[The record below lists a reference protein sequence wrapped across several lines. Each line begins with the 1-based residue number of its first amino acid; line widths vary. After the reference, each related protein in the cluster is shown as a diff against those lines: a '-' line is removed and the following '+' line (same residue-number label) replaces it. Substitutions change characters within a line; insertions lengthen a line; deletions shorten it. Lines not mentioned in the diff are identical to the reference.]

1 MKRARNKAVVISSGS
16 EDEEEPKNGN
26 DSDYQPEDNPSPKKI
41 KKAPA
46 PKTDKKTKEN
56 KDKKATATKRKN
68 SSVSLHESE
77 GDPIEKTASKK
88 SLTNKKDPTKVTKK
102 QNGEAATKSNY
113 LNSENQLWVPSEVLA
128 RDLDLDFRVS
138 QTVCKLLDDGNSIP
152 FLARYRR
159 EQTGGMEP
167 ETLRQFKDNYDNLR
181 SVKEKCGKILASV
194 EKLGKLVPVLKNAF
208 LSAQSIQEL
217 EHLFTPFKPGS
228 KSSLA
233 ERARKLGFENIA
245 EEILGGKNN
254 FWDLSQFVDSST
266 KGKANIDEV
275 GESIRHIIADLIVH
289 DKDTVDFVRNLR
301 RDAHIVIESKRA
313 KATKSAKTEKP
324 DSKDKDK
331 KKAPKKD
338 EDPTK
343 YETYF
348 EFSCPAKFIKA
359 HQVLALNRGEA
370 NKVLSVK
377 VNIPDWFERQLQGYC
392 RKRWLNRGGNSEFR
406 TKMVL
411 SSLED
416 GYKRL
421 LHPLISRQTRAE
433 LSKNAEDASIL
444 VFLENLRKL
453 LLTPPHRGKTILS
466 IDPGFAHG
474 CKVAVLSGNGS
485 LLDTAV
491 VHPNFHN
498 PDSAGNTAAGK
509 KLQALVIQYK
519 VATIA
524 IGNGTACRETEAVV
538 SSLVSSGA
546 FAPLTVNY
554 TIVNE
559 QGASI
564 YSCSPV
570 AAAEFPGLDTNIVSS
585 VSIGRRLQDPLSE
598 YVKIEAQHLGVGMY
612 QHDVSQAKLR
622 EALDEIVVECV
633 SFVGVDVNSCSEHL
647 LKRVAGLN
655 TARVKAIMEYRSK
668 NSGFTARDQLKSVKG
683 IGEKVFQQCAGFIRI
698 GKSSETGQEPPSKK
712 SKLSRNLLDG
722 TTVHPESYEVADK
735 LIKSAGCHIS
745 DLGRPAFI
753 GAIGRYAAK
762 QNYDNLAT
770 TLDIGK
776 PTLEMIFAA
785 LQKDPEYDYRAEF
798 EAPLFR
804 SGMTRMEDV
813 KPGSILTGKVTNVTH
828 FGAFVDVGLGRAG
841 LIHSSKMKGN
851 KLELG
856 QRLEVKVL
864 QVDIDRGRIGLEL
877 IRIL

>member
-16 EDEEEPKNGN
+16 EDDEPKKGS
-26 DSDYQPEDNPSPKKI
+26 DSDYEPEENPSPKKIKKEPAPKTEKI

-46 PKTDKKTKEN
+46 PKTDKKTKVN
-56 KDKKATATKRKN
+56 KDKKATKPKS
-68 SSVSLHESE
+68 SSVSLNELDEDLSKN
-77 GDPIEKTASKK
+77 DSITKTASKK
-88 SLTNKKDPTKVTKK
+88 PPAIKKDNPS
-102 QNGEAATKSNY
+102 KS
-113 LNSENQLWVPSEVLA
+113 SENQLWVPSEVLA

-138 QTVCKLLDDGNSIP
+138 DTVCRLLDDGNSIP

-167 ETLRQFKDNYDNLR
+167 ETLRQFKDSYDTLR

-208 LSAQSIQEL
+208 LSAQSIPEL

-245 EEILGGKNN
+245 DEILGGKNN
-254 FWDLSQFVDSST
+254 FWDLSKFVDSKT
-266 KGKANIDEV
+266 KGKTNIEEV

-289 DKDTVDFVRNLR
+289 DKDTVDFVRTLR

-313 KATKSAKTEKP
+313 KATKSTKTEKSA
-324 DSKDKDK
+324 SKEKDK
-331 KKAPKKD
+331 KAAPKKD
-338 EDPTK
+338 EDPSK

-392 RKRWLNRGGNSEFR
+392 RRRWLNRGANTDFR

-453 LLTPPHRGKTILS
+453 LLTPPLRGKTILS
-466 IDPGFAHG
+466 IDPGFGHG

-485 LLDTAV
+485 VLDTAV
-491 VHPNFHN
+491 VHPNFQN

-509 KLQALVIQYK
+509 RLQALVVQHK
-519 VATIA
+519 VSTIC

-538 SSLVSSGA
+538 SALVSKGA
-546 FAPLTVNY
+546 FSPCTVNY

-570 AAAEFPGLDTNIVSS
+570 AAAEFPGMDTNIVSS

-598 YVKIEAQHLGVGMY
+598 YVKIEPQHLGVGMY

-647 LKRVAGLN
+647 LRRVAGLN
-655 TARVKAIMEYRSK
+655 TARVKAIIDYRTK
-668 NSGFTARDQLKSVKG
+668 NTGFTARDQLKNVKG
-683 IGEKVFQQCAGFIRI
+683 IGDKVFQQCAGFIRI
-698 GKSSETGQEPPSKK
+698 GKTSETCQEPPSKK

-722 TTVHPESYEVADK
+722 TTVHPESYDAAYK
-735 LIKSAGCHIS
+735 LIQSAGCDIS
-745 DLGRPAFI
+745 DLGKPGFI
-753 GAIGRYAAK
+753 GAISRYAASI
-762 QNYDNLAT
+762 NYEKLVQS
-770 TLDIGK
+770 LGIGK
-776 PTLEMIFAA
+776 PTLELILAA
-785 LQKDPEYDYRAEF
+785 LQQHPDYDYRAEF

-804 SGMTRMEDV
+804 SGMTKMEDV
-813 KPGSILTGKVTNVTH
+813 KAGSVLTGKVTNVTH
-828 FGAFVDVGLGRAG
+828 FGAFIDVGLGRAG

-864 QVDIDRGRIGLEL
+864 QVDMDRGRIGLEL
-877 IRIL
+877 LRIL